1 MANIYTQSSAYQGTF
16 VAGTIEVDK
25 VYQICA
31 VANINAS
38 NQLEISFW
46 INENGERIDSDLNDA
61 SYFIRDKDGDLVS
74 GMTETGLS
82 ADVNGYYHT
91 APVLAPLIY
100 DLTHYILEI
109 SIDVDGVERTGSIG
123 LVRGE

>member
-1 MANIYTQSSAYQGTF
+1 MPDIFSQQAYQGTF
-16 VAGTIEVDK
+16 TPGTVEVDK
-25 VYQICA
+25 VYQVCA

-46 INENGERIDSDLNDA
+46 VNENGERIDSNLGDGQYL
-61 SYFIRDKDGDLVS
+61 IRDKIGTAVS
-74 GMTETGLS
+74 GLSETGIA

-91 APVLAPLIY
+91 TPVLAPLIY

-109 SIDVDGVERTGSIG
+109 SIDVDGVEKTASIG

>member
-1 MANIYTQSSAYQGTF
+1 MADIFSQQAYQGTF
-16 VAGTIEVDK
+16 TPGTVEVDK

-46 INENGERIDSDLNDA
+46 INENGERVDSNLNDA
-61 SYFIRDKDGDLVS
+61 SYFVRDKAGALVS
-74 GMTETGLS
+74 GLTETGIS

-91 APVLAPLIY
+91 TPVVAPLIY

-109 SIDVDGVERTGSIG
+109 YIDLDGVEKTASIG